1 MFILPIRTSIRPW
14 RTPYANYALIAV
26 NIAIFVLTY
35 WPHVNPFTH
44 QPEILRPW
52 AEHFMLTPGRPYLWQ
67 FITYAFLH
75 GGILHI
81 IGNMFFLYLFGNNVN
96 DRLGH
101 IGYVCFY
108 LAGAVF
114 SGAGHALLR
123 SSPVLGASGA
133 VAAVTGAYVVLF
145 PQSLITVFYWLLF
158 FINTVEIP
166 AIYFI
171 GFKLIFWDNIAERR
185 MRNVAYDAHLS
196 GYAFGIAAVT
206 FLLATGLMERSGFD
220 LWSMVK
226 QWNRRR
232 RYRDSVAGGYDPFEG
247 QTAKPMKVKVLKQTP
262 AQQQQ
267 QEKIRQLCSDIGSRI
282 AERNISAAAD
292 IYLELMKIDS
302 QQVLP
307 RQHLLDIAN
316 QLASDNRHAESAN
329 AYEQFL
335 THYKN
340 YVYAEQVQLML
351 GILYSRYLNN
361 PKLARKHLQAAAE
374 KLTDPAQLKMCNNEL
389 VRLKS

>member
-1 MFILPIRTSIRPW
+1 
-14 RTPYANYALIAV
+14 
-26 NIAIFVLTY
+26 
-35 WPHVNPFTH
+35 
-44 QPEILRPW
+44 
-52 AEHFMLTPGRPYLWQ
+52 MLKS
-67 FITYAFLH
+67 AF
-75 GGILHI
+75 
-81 IGNMFFLYLFGNNVN
+81 
-96 DRLGH
+96 
-101 IGYVCFY
+101 
-108 LAGAVF
+108 
-114 SGAGHALLR
+114 
-123 SSPVLGASGA
+123 
-133 VAAVTGAYVVLF
+133 
-145 PQSLITVFYWLLF
+145 
-158 FINTVEIP
+158 
-166 AIYFI
+166 
-171 GFKLIFWDNIAERR
+171 
-185 MRNVAYDAHLS
+185 NVAYDAHLS

-292 IYLELMKIDS
+292 IYLELMKTDS

-389 VRLKS
+389 ARLKS